1 MKTDD
6 ELRAIVQHNLTKF
19 RKEKDL
25 NQTQVGE
32 IVNKAKTSVASWE
45 QGKSMPDAVTL
56 YQLAKFYGKDIE
68 DFYKIE

>member
-6 ELRAIVQHNLTKF
+6 ELKAIVQRNLRIF
-19 RKEKDL
+19 REEKGL

-56 YQLAKFYGKDIE
+56 YQLAKFFGKDLE